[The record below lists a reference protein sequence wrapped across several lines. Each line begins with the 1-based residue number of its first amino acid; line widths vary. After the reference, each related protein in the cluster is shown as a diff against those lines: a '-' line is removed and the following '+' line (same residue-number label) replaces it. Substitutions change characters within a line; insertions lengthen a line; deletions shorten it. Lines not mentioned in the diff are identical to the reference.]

1 MIINLM
7 LLVLFLTFF
16 ISVFA
21 IYNTHFKTVFILNP
35 IIVGYLIYLRYFK
48 FNFRISFPSI
58 LSNIGILLY
67 FIPIYLL
74 QLLLYYDFS
83 KRSIVCYLR

>member
-1 MIINLM
+1 MFNLKNNYKYDNKFNVIS

-48 FNFRISFPSI
+48 FNFRI
-58 LSNIGILLY
+58 L
-67 FIPIYLL
+67 
-74 QLLLYYDFS
+74 
-83 KRSIVCYLR
+83 